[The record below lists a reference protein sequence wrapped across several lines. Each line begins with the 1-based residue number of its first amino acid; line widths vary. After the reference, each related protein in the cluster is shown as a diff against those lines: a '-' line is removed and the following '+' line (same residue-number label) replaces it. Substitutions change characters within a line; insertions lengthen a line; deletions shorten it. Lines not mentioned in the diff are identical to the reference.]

1 MTAASSISWANSL
14 RDAGFALLPAVFQP
28 GQVAEM
34 LAELGSAFAA
44 DTTGSTMR
52 SMDGSVFGARNVL
65 SLWPGVVDAWKSE
78 PLPTVLRDTMG
89 SDFGL
94 VRVLYFD
101 KPPQQSW
108 ALPWHK
114 DLTIAVERH
123 HSSSEQ
129 FRKPTKKAGVPHV
142 EAPEWL
148 LQQMLTLRIHLDDV
162 TEENGPLQIM
172 PGSHRSIK
180 ALGDGAQATIFAQAG
195 DVLLMR
201 PLASHCSNN
210 SVAGTVRRRR
220 VLHLEFC
227 GVREHPDGYAWHD
240 YAS

>member
-1 MTAASSISWANSL
+1 MTAPSATSWANSL

-52 SMDGSVFGARNVL
+52 SMDDSVFGARNVL
-65 SLWPGVVDAWKSE
+65 SLWPGVVDAWKVV
-78 PLPTVLRDTMG
+78 PLPTVLRDTLG

-114 DLTIAVERH
+114 DQTIAVQRH

-129 FRKPTKKAGVPHV
+129 FRKPTTKAGVPHV

-148 LQQMLTLRIHLDDV
+148 LQQMLTLRIHLDEV
-162 TEENGPLQIM
+162 TDRNGPLLIV
-172 PGSHRSIK
+172 PGSHHSVK
-180 ALGDGAQATIFAQAG
+180 ALGDGPHATIFAQAG

-201 PLASHCSNN
+201 PLASHCSNK
-210 SVAGTVRRRR
+210 SVEGARQRRR

-227 GVREHPDGYAWHD
+227 GVRELPDGYVWHD